1 MVLDMVGSL
10 VMGDVKRIDEEEE
23 EHAGGDTQQICSRKL
38 LQLPVGNT
46 SSEEMNRHQ
55 TVMKNAMNNPRSM
68 FVGR

>member
-1 MVLDMVGSL
+1 MVLDMARSL

-46 SSEEMNRHQ
+46 SAWEINRH
-55 TVMKNAMNNPRSM
+55 
-68 FVGR
+68 